1 MYNLC
6 FVAQV
11 KTMYKESCAAEDDDL
26 KDRKKRASII
36 MFGDEPPQVDK
47 FEEEDPVCEDEGEA
61 PNNTPAFGISEYLI
75 FIPY

>member
-11 KTMYKESCAAEDDDL
+11 KTMYKKCCEDEDDDL
-26 KDRKKRASII
+26 KDRKKRAGII
-36 MFGDEPPQVDK
+36 MFGDEPPQMDK
-47 FEEEDPVCEDEGEA
+47 FEEEDVPCEDEEEA
-61 PNNTPAFGISEYLI
+61 PNDTPAFGISEYLI